1 MARTP
6 PARTAGQRPLI
17 ALVAVVVLAIAG
29 SALAGQ
35 LSQSQEGPSTSTASP
50 DRVAQPSPEPGREVV
65 VVGPARGAD
74 VAAYVEDRTAALLDA
89 PASVDTA
96 VVSFSEV
103 LTVEEALTVIGDS
116 AEVRAV
122 LLRLPLEMATPETV
136 RTESADDIAAAV
148 DAALAERLEP
158 IEAEEESTRTLLESD
173 TVEDEAFIDEYER
186 RIEELQA
193 ARAAAESGEVIHAV
207 VVRGALSD
215 LQALVDAP
223 AVRLVD
229 PAPPETDV
237 ALSVF
242 HGLLPGDDDTV
253 SFGRAP

>member
-17 ALVAVVVLAIAG
+17 ALVAVVVLAIGGSSLTAELQARQQDPEPAAG
-29 SALAGQ
+29 
-35 LSQSQEGPSTSTASP
+35 P
-50 DRVAQPSPEPGREVV
+50 DTPAQPSPEPGREAV

-74 VAAYVEDRTAALLDA
+74 VAAYVEDRTTALQEA
-89 PASVDTA
+89 PPTVDTA
-96 VVSFSEV
+96 VVSFTEVLAIEEV
-103 LTVEEALTVIGDS
+103 LTVVGD
-116 AEVRAV
+116 AVEVRSV
-122 LLRLPLEMATPETV
+122 LLRLPLELATPQTV
-136 RTESADDIAAAV
+136 RVGPRDDVAAAV
-148 DAALAERLEP
+148 AAALDDRLEP
-158 IEAEEESTRTLLESD
+158 VVTELESARELLESG

-186 RIEELQA
+186 RVEELEA
-193 ARAAAESGEVIHAV
+193 ARAAAEDGDVVHAV
-207 VVRGALSD
+207 VVRGALAD

-229 PAPPETDV
+229 PAQPGTDV

-242 HGLLPGDDDTV
+242 HGLLPGDTGTV

>member
-29 SALAGQ
+29 STLVTD
-35 LSQSQEGPSTSTASP
+35 LTTRQEDPAVSGAP
-50 DRVAQPSPEPGREVV
+50 DPAAAPSPEPGRQAQ
-65 VVGPARGAD
+65 VVGPARGAE
-74 VAAYVEDRTAALLDA
+74 VAAYVADRTGALRDA
-89 PASVDTA
+89 PPTVDTA

-103 LTVEEALTVIGDS
+103 LTIEEALTVIGGRAD
-116 AEVRAV
+116 VRGV
-122 LLRLPLEMATPETV
+122 LLRLPLDLATPQTV
-136 RTESADDIAAAV
+136 RVGPGDDVAAAV
-148 DAALAERLEP
+148 AEALDERVAPVVTELEAQR
-158 IEAEEESTRTLLESD
+158 ELLDSG
-173 TVEDEAFIDEYER
+173 TVEDQAFIDEYER
-186 RIEELQA
+186 RIEELEA
-193 ARAAAESGEVIHAV
+193 ARAAAEDGEVIHAV
-207 VVRGALSD
+207 VVRGALAD

-229 PAPPETDV
+229 PAPPGTDV

>member
-29 SALAGQ
+29 TALATDMAARQADPGTP
-35 LSQSQEGPSTSTASP
+35 SGPDAAP
-50 DRVAQPSPEPGREVV
+50 APSPEPGRQGE
-65 VVGPARGAD
+65 VVGPTRGAE
-74 VAAYVEDRTAALLDA
+74 VGPYVEDRTAALLDA
-89 PASVDTA
+89 LATVDTA

-103 LTVEEALTVIGDS
+103 LTVEEVLTVIGGRAD
-116 AEVRAV
+116 VRAV
-122 LLRLPLEMATPETV
+122 LLRLPLELATPQTV
-136 RTESADDIAAAV
+136 LVGPGDDVAAAV
-148 DAALAERLEP
+148 EEVLVERLAPVVTEL
-158 IEAEEESTRTLLESD
+158 EAQRELLESG
-173 TVEDEAFIDEYER
+173 TVEDEAFIEEYER
-186 RIEELQA
+186 RVDELEA
-193 ARAAAESGEVIHAV
+193 TRAAAAAGEVVHAV
-207 VVRGALSD
+207 VVRGGLAD

-229 PAPPETDV
+229 PAPPGTDV

-242 HGLLPGDDDTV
+242 HGLLPGDGDTV